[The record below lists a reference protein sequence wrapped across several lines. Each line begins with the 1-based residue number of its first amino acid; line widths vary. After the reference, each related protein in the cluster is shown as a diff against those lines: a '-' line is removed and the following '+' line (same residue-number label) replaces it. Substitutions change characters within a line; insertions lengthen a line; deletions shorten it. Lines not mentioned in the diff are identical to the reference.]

1 MSARQ
6 HKDGVKDSH
15 RNPVFMADLVY
26 TFTGYKTV
34 GAPTDTS
41 KYREGKIEGTVNLP
55 FNEQSTIAAYD
66 NVINARYQDALD
78 RMIEFTAWHLNP
90 DKREWL
96 IKALLDV
103 VLNDDDIPEEDMFC
117 LSSDGT
123 FISKKDMRDAEVF
136 EYQPFLIGI
145 LHYILTKRAGKNSL
159 GVPTLEAITAKDK
172 GQERRYIGH
181 LGEGLNVSVIL
192 YGEVR
197 TSLKKTTSVAT
208 EKAARAHS
216 EKDANTQP
224 EKYRESVT
232 ASIRQQDI
240 RWKDNEAIQAFNR
253 AYYQLIVTGE
263 EDAFIHNVVTVSSTR
278 VLNNT
283 SFEIRNDVLSL
294 SNDTIEWIK
303 TLPVIIC
310 RENTRCGG
318 ETDPTQMA
326 VYGYI
331 KNIVK
336 TKKNIKIAFK
346 PLRLFPQSIL
356 CDKNNAVHFG
366 LNMEDTVTT
375 LNISAWSIYKVNL
388 FEAFDEAGLTDMPRP
403 APQWGGGGS
412 YY

>member
-26 TFTGYKTV
+26 TFTGYKTA
-34 GAPTDTS
+34 GAPSDTS

-55 FNEQSTIAAYD
+55 FDEQSTIAAYD
-66 NVINARYQDALD
+66 NVINARFQDALD
-78 RMIEFTAWHLNP
+78 RMIEFTTWHLNP

-96 IKALLDV
+96 IKALLDI
-103 VLNDDDIPEEDMFC
+103 VLNDEDIPEEDMFC
-117 LSSDGT
+117 LSSDGA
-123 FISKKDMRDAEVF
+123 FISKKDMREAEVF

-145 LHYILTKRAGKNSL
+145 LHYILIKRAGKNSL
-159 GVPTLEAITAKDK
+159 GVSTLETITAKEK
-172 GQERRYIGH
+172 GQERRYTGH

-197 TSLKKTTSVAT
+197 TSLKKDCNCLREKTTSAYSEDT
-208 EKAARAHS
+208 TSTPS
-216 EKDANTQP
+216 EKYQ
-224 EKYRESVT
+224 EGIT
-232 ASIRQQDI
+232 ASVHQQNI
-240 RWKDNEAIQAFNR
+240 SWKDKDAIQAFSGT
-253 AYYQLIVTGE
+253 YYQLIVTNE
-263 EDAFIHNVVTVSSTR
+263 EDVFDHNVVTVSSTR
-278 VLNNT
+278 VLNDIP
-283 SFEIRNDVLSL
+283 FEIRSKVLPL
-294 SNDTIEWIK
+294 SNGIIDWIK
-303 TLPVIIC
+303 TFPAIIC
-310 RENTRCGG
+310 RENTKCGG

-326 VYGYI
+326 VFGYI

-336 TKKNIKIAFK
+336 TKKTVKIAFK

-356 CDKNNAVHFG
+356 CDKNNAVHFN

-403 APQWGGGGS
+403 APQWGGGS